1 MNFTASRCSLS
12 DITNFR
18 QIFLQENNF
27 QIRYNACHERNW
39 SDSWMMVVDGVTAG
53 YGSVKGKDN
62 LVDRDAVFEFY
73 LIPAYRRYGL
83 DIFRGFISESSAAF
97 IECQS
102 NDLALSSMLFECAS
116 EISSDVVLFH
126 DETTTNRRNPGVV
139 FRLAHAG
146 EKIFAHTV
154 EPPGSHVL
162 EKDGEVVAT
171 GGFMLHYNH
180 PFADLYMEVR
190 QDMRRR
196 GYASYLLQEVKKQ
209 CYIAGRVPAARCPI
223 SNLGSRFSLMS
234 AGMGIAGYMLTGRI
248 KK

>member
-12 DITNFR
+12 DVTNFR
-18 QIFLQENNF
+18 HLFLQENNF

-53 YGSVKGKDN
+53 YGSVKGKHN
-62 LVDRDAVFEFY
+62 LGDRDAVFEFY

-83 DIFRGFISESSAAF
+83 DIFRGFVSESSAAF

-102 NDLALSSMLFECAS
+102 NDLLLSSMLFECAS
-116 EISSDVVLFH
+116 EISSDVVLFR
-126 DETTTNRRNPGVV
+126 DEATTNLRNPGVV
-139 FRLAHAG
+139 FRQGHAG

-190 QDMRRR
+190 EDMRRR

-209 CYIAGRVPAARCPI
+209 CYIAGRVPAARC
-223 SNLGSRFSLMS
+223 STHNLGSRFSLMS
-234 AGMGIAGYMLTGRI
+234 AGMAIVGYMLTGRI
-248 KK
+248 IK